1 MTTIGFVGLGSMGAP
16 IAGRL
21 LQGNT
26 VYGTNRTRARA
37 AALIEQGLIW
47 RDTPREVAQAAEVVF
62 SMVTDDAA
70 LAAITSG
77 PDGILAG
84 LRPGTVYVE
93 MSTVS
98 PQLSRELAGRVHA
111 AGASMID
118 APVSGS
124 VPAAADG
131 SLAIMA
137 GGTEAAFLAVA
148 PLLRELGRSVT
159 HVGGNGQGLLLKLAI
174 NISLAAQMLA
184 FSEGLLLAE
193 RGGID
198 PELAARAM
206 TGSAIGS
213 PMLQARAPLVLDLP
227 EQAWFDVRLMH
238 KDIRLALDAAR
249 EARVPLPS
257 ASVADS
263 MLGRAEEMGFAH
275 RDIAGLFEV
284 LARTVAAPAGTA
296 PAGTAPAGTV
306 RAGQPAS
313 SVAGAGSKAA

>member
-1 MTTIGFVGLGSMGAP
+1 MSTIGFAGLGTMGAP

-21 LQGNT
+21 LGGNT
-26 VYGTNRTRARA
+26 VYGTNRTRAKA
-37 AALIEQGLIW
+37 AALVGRGLIW
-47 RDTPREVAQAAEVVF
+47 RDTPREVAAAADVVF

-98 PQLSRELAGRVHA
+98 PQASRDLAARVRA
-111 AGASMID
+111 AGATMID

-124 VPAAADG
+124 VPAAESG
-131 SLAIMA
+131 TLTMML
-137 GGTEAAFLAVA
+137 GGPRAAFLAVA
-148 PLLRELGRSVT
+148 PLLSRLGNVI
-159 HVGGNGQGLLLKLAI
+159 HAGGNGQGLLLKLAI

-198 PELAARAM
+198 PALAARAM
-206 TGSAIGS
+206 TQSAIGS

-227 EQAWFDVRLMH
+227 DRAWFDVQLMH
-238 KDIRLALDAAR
+238 KDIRLALAAAR
-249 EARVPLPS
+249 ESNVPLP
-257 ASVADS
+257 AAAAAE
-263 MLGRAEEMGFAH
+263 RALTWAEDMGFGH
-275 RDIAGLFEV
+275 RDIAALFQV
-284 LARTVAAPAGTA
+284 LGRLATGPATA
-296 PAGTAPAGTV
+296 TGP
-306 RAGQPAS
+306 
-313 SVAGAGSKAA
+313 KAA

>member
-1 MTTIGFVGLGSMGAP
+1 MSTIGFVGLGSMGAP

-21 LQGNT
+21 LQGNR
-26 VYGTNRTRARA
+26 VYGTNRTQAKA
-37 AALIEQGLIW
+37 APLIERGLIW
-47 RDTPREVAQAAEVVF
+47 RNTPREVAAAAQVVF

-84 LRPGTVYVE
+84 LAPGAVYVD

-98 PQLSRELAGRVHA
+98 PHASRELAGRVRA
-111 AGASMID
+111 LGASMID

-124 VPAAADG
+124 VPAAEDG

-137 GGTEAAFLAVA
+137 GGPEEAFLTAE
-148 PLLRELGRSVT
+148 PFLRQLGHTVS
-159 HVGGNGQGLLLKLAI
+159 HIGGNGQGLLLKLAI

-184 FSEGLLLAE
+184 FSEGVLLAE

-198 PELAARAM
+198 PRVAVAAM

-213 PMLQARAPLVLDLP
+213 PMLRARAPLVLDLP
-227 EQAWFDVRLMH
+227 EEPWFDVQLMH

-249 EARVPLPS
+249 ESDVPLPS
-257 ASVADS
+257 AAVADS
-263 MLGRAEEMGFAH
+263 VLDRAGELGYAH
-275 RDIAGLFEV
+275 RDIAALLQV
-284 LARTVAAPAGTA
+284 LERTAVAPAG
-296 PAGTAPAGTV
+296 AGDHGRHA
-306 RAGQPAS
+306 QPA
-313 SVAGAGSKAA
+313 AGVGSAA

>member
-16 IAGRL
+16 LAGRL
-21 LQGNT
+21 LPGNT
-26 VYGTNRTRARA
+26 VYGTNRTKARA
-37 AALIEQGLIW
+37 ATLIEQGLLW
-47 RDTPREVAQAAEVVF
+47 RDTPREVAQNAQVLF

-77 PDGILAG
+77 RDGILAG
-84 LRPGTVYVE
+84 LRPGTVYAE

-98 PQLSRELAGRVHA
+98 PQASRELAGQIRA

-124 VPAAADG
+124 VPAARSG
-131 SLAIMA
+131 TLSIMA
-137 GGTEAAFLAVA
+137 GGLEAAFLAVA
-148 PLLRELGRSVT
+148 PLLRQLGRSVT

-184 FSEGLLLAE
+184 FSEGMLLAE

-206 TGSAIGS
+206 TDSAIGS

-227 EQAWFDVRLMH
+227 EQAWFDVQLMH
-238 KDIRLALDAAR
+238 KDIRLALAAAR
-249 EARVPLPS
+249 AAGVPLPS

-263 MLGRAEEMGFAH
+263 VLGRAEEMGYAH

-284 LARTVAAPAGTA
+284 LGRTVLDQTRLGPAG
-296 PAGTAPAGTV
+296 
-306 RAGQPAS
+306 QDAS
-313 SVAGAGSKAA
+313 SAAAAGSKAA